1 MNPRDF
7 RAEVRHLLEP
17 LSVTVQSRGVGFAVF
32 VKGRERL
39 FVARLADVTA
49 SDLED

>member
-17 LSVTVQSRGVGFAVF
+17 LRVTVEVRGRGFAVF

-39 FVARLADVTA
+39 FVARLADVTE
-49 SDLED
+49 SDLI